1 MRLSLENQT
10 INFIP
15 NSEISDDV
23 NVLIYDKSKRK
34 LVHTINDLEASIVS
48 HFYRID
54 FDVAL
59 KEGENYIIEIY
70 NGTNIVYRG
79 LAFATAQTDTYSI
92 NEGKYKEH
100 PSNNE
105 YIILDNE

>member
-1 MRLSLENQT
+1 MRLSLDNQT

-15 NSEISDDV
+15 NSETGEVVD
-23 NVLIYDKSKRK
+23 VLIYDKSKRK
-34 LVHTINDLEASIVS
+34 LVHAMKELEVSIVS

-54 FDVAL
+54 FDVSL
-59 KEGENYIIEIY
+59 KEGENYIVEIY
-70 NGTNIVYRG
+70 QGANIVYRG

>member
-1 MRLSLENQT
+1 MRLSLSNQT
-10 INFIP
+10 IKFIP
-15 NSEISDDV
+15 NSEPGEVVD
-23 NVLIYDKSKRK
+23 VLIYDKSKRK
-34 LVHTINDLEASIVS
+34 LVHTINELEVSIVS

-70 NGTNIVYRG
+70 NASNIVYKG

-92 NEGKYKEH
+92 NEGNYKEH

>member
-1 MRLSLENQT
+1 MRLSLDNQT

-15 NSEISDDV
+15 NLDPGEFVD
-23 NVLIYDKSKRK
+23 VLIYDKSKRK
-34 LVHTINDLEASIVS
+34 LVHLIKGAEVSIISHYYQVS
-48 HFYRID
+48 FN
-54 FDVAL
+54 VPL

-70 NGTNIVYRG
+70 KGTNIVYRG

-92 NEGKYKEH
+92 NEGKYKQH
-100 PSNNE
+100 PTNNE